1 MLKLSNYEGK
11 TEEQALEKCV
21 AATNLK
27 REDFIYKVDHI
38 EGKLFKSDKYI
49 ISVLTKEEIVN
60 YIKEFFTE
68 IGKLS
73 NIEINTEVEIE
84 DDYFNINLV
93 SNNNSILIGKDG
105 KTLTALQIVLRQVF
119 RNQIGLPAKINLD
132 ISNYRLDK
140 LKRVDKEIENI
151 IKEVISTKMDIYL
164 DPMNAYERRYIH
176 NLVNSHNFVKTE
188 SVGEGTERRIV
199 IKYDENKEM

>member
-93 SNNNSILIGKDG
+93 SNNN
-105 KTLTALQIVLRQVF
+105 QF
-119 RNQIGLPAKINLD
+119 
-132 ISNYRLDK
+132 
-140 LKRVDKEIENI
+140 
-151 IKEVISTKMDIYL
+151 
-164 DPMNAYERRYIH
+164 
-176 NLVNSHNFVKTE
+176 
-188 SVGEGTERRIV
+188 
-199 IKYDENKEM
+199 